1 MLVVA
6 AVAHSSAS
14 VPLLVIGGLWTLA
27 GGGGAWQNRRLVR
40 EIVVSQGV
48 ARFISQ
54 SGAIEVP
61 AASITEIRHGRF
73 DPNRMG
79 PLTVQTV
86 SNGKIRTSPRLVGLF
101 DVLVELRR
109 SNPALVIRNL

>member
-1 MLVVA
+1 MLLVA

-27 GGGGAWQNRRLVR
+27 GGAGARQNRRLVR

-79 PLTVQTV
+79 PLTVQTA